1 MLPNPKVCIMA
12 YKLTRQIRGDEREG
26 KQHHKAVD
34 LYYVYTRPI
43 FTKIFLKPHN
53 NFVK

>member
-1 MLPNPKVCIMA
+1 MA
-12 YKLTRQIRGDEREG
+12 YKLTRQIRGDERES

-34 LYYVYTRPI
+34 LYYVYTRAI
-43 FTKIFLKPHN
+43 FRAIFLKPRN